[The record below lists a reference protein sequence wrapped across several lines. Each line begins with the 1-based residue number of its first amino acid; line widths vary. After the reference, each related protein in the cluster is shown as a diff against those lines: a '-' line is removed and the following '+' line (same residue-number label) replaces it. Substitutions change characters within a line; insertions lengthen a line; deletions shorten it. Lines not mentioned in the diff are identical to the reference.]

1 MTQALRMSNL
11 FVRTMRNDPA
21 DEDIDSAKLLVRAGY
36 LKKEAPGIFTW
47 LPLGLRVLNKLENI
61 IREEMA
67 TAGAQ
72 EVHLPALLPKEPYEV
87 THRWEEYG
95 ENIFKLKDRHGADYL
110 LAPTHEEM
118 FTLLAKNY
126 YSSYKDLPV
135 VLYQIQTKYRD
146 EARPR
151 AGLIR
156 GREFIMKDAYSF
168 TLDEDGLKQEYVKQR
183 DAYERVYKRVGV
195 KYVIVKSFSGPMGG
209 SASEEFQAPLP
220 IGEDTY
226 ALSPAGN
233 TWNVEALSTPTPEPV
248 DFSSTPAASE
258 VEVGQAKSI
267 DKMVEVANAQFAR
280 EDGREW
286 AASDILKNVA
296 VTLIHPADSE
306 HKEAWRE
313 VVVVGVPGDREV
325 DTKRLEA
332 AFSPCEVEEAS
343 EEDLKKHPELVL
355 GFIGPKALGP
365 QARQAADGASDCAVR
380 YFVDAHIARGSA
392 WYTGADKNGVDY
404 VNLVYGRD
412 FEADGVVEA
421 LRVREGDMSPDGS
434 GPLSFERGVEIGQ
447 VFQLGLKY
455 TNALGFSVLN
465 QNGKT
470 QPVWM
475 GSYGIGV
482 SRTLACIAEF
492 HHDEQ
497 GLAWPMSVAPAQVHV
512 VIAGKGDELSAEA
525 EKLVA
530 ELSRNGVEVLF
541 DDREKVGAG
550 VKFKDAELIGVPL
563 IAVVGRGFSNDGT
576 IEVRNRHTGES
587 LQVPADQAAE
597 TLRKMVVEQLAELD
611 AAAGE

>member
-365 QARQAADGASDCAVR
+365 QARQAADGASDSTVR

-597 TLRKMVVEQLAELD
+597 TLRKMVVEQLAKLD